1 MEVMEPGS
9 GERMGLDVVRWREP
23 ATGGDF
29 TQSWERGA
37 RTRSRKAAK
46 KARKE
51 FCEAFLNRKGQAAA
65 VNEAV
70 LAGASG
76 WCQSAAGVNEAV
88 LAGASGWC

>member
-1 MEVMEPGS
+1 MEVKEPGS
-9 GERMGLDVVRWREP
+9 GERMGLGVVRWREP

-46 KARKE
+46 KMRKE

-70 LAGASG
+70 LAGAF
-76 WCQSAAGVNEAV
+76 
-88 LAGASGWC
+88 

>member
-9 GERMGLDVVRWREP
+9 GERMGLGVVRWREP

-46 KARKE
+46 K
-51 FCEAFLNRKGQAAA
+51 
-65 VNEAV
+65 
-70 LAGASG
+70 GA
-76 WCQSAAGVNEAV
+76 QRI
-88 LAGASGWC
+88 L